1 MGSDGAFL
9 RAAIAEGYA
18 AFTEDTPSAE
28 ETICAEDNAFAK
40 DDSSDRETTSTRKA
54 ALAKKVAPA
63 QKVSHKQKVSPRE
76 KRRLTQEEGMDPVHF
91 HRYRRAQSPEEK
103 QFLYL
108 DPAAGGPQPREGVP
122 AWRGTLV

>member
-1 MGSDGAFL
+1 MGSDEAFL

-18 AFTEDTPSAE
+18 AFTEDNASAKG
-28 ETICAEDNAFAK
+28 NGY
-40 DDSSDRETTSTRKA
+40 DRETTSTRKA
-54 ALAKKVAPA
+54 APT

-76 KRRLTQEEGMDPVHF
+76 KRRLNREEGMDPAHF
-91 HRYRRAQSPEEK
+91 HRYRRAQSPEEE

-122 AWRGTLV
+122 AT